1 VTDPATDPAIGAA
14 IDSVGDTW
22 SDVGTR
28 ILFFADAA
36 SVHTRRWVAAVVERG
51 AEAIVITRQP
61 ADVPGARDVI
71 AVAPGTDKLGWFK
84 ALPEVRR
91 VAREVAGHFHPTLV
105 HGHYVTSY
113 GLWASAC
120 GLACPTVLTAWG
132 SDILVTPR
140 ESRLM
145 RLVVA
150 WSLRH
155 ADLIT
160 ADSMDMIDEIGR
172 YHPQAPCHQILWGA
186 DTDVFMPAEAVA
198 DTSAEPQHFDIV
210 SLRSWESNYNIDI
223 IVAGFARFVAQR
235 PQTHARLHLLGG
247 GSLSNALHAQV
258 AELGLQDRVQFHGRV
273 NDVQMVQAIQ
283 RSRVSVSVPTSD
295 ATSVSVLESMAC
307 GLPVLA
313 SDLPANRQW
322 LDAQGGWVVPVRD
335 AEALTHALL
344 LAHDHPEQL
353 AQMGLHNR
361 ERIERDASR
370 RGQMDAMWRLYQR
383 LLHPTVPRLQRK
395 RAVRG

>member
-1 VTDPATDPAIGAA
+1 MNPRMSPPHPE
-14 IDSVGDTW
+14 
-22 SDVGTR
+22 VGTR
-28 ILFFADAA
+28 ILFFADAS

-51 AEAIVITRQP
+51 AQAIVITRQP
-61 ADVPGARDVI
+61 AEVPGATEVI
-71 AVAPGTDKLGWFK
+71 AIAPGSDKLTWFK

-91 VAREVAGHFHPTLV
+91 VAREVAARFQPTLV

-113 GLWASAC
+113 GLWAAVC
-120 GLACPTVLTAWG
+120 GLKLPTVLTAWG

-140 ESRLM
+140 DSRLM

-160 ADSMDMIDEIGR
+160 ADSMDMIDEIAR

-186 DTDVFMPAEAVA
+186 DTDVFMPMDAA
-198 DTSAEPQHFDIV
+198 SAPGHFDIV
-210 SLRSWESNYNIDI
+210 SLRSWEPNYNIDT

-235 PQTHARLHLLGG
+235 PQAQARLHLLGG
-247 GSLSNALHAQV
+247 GSLSEALHAQV
-258 AELGLQDRVQFHGRV
+258 AELGLQDQVQFHGRV
-273 NDVQMVQAIQ
+273 NDVQMVRAIQ
-283 RSRVSVSVPTSD
+283 QSRVSVSVPTSD

-322 LDAQGGWVVPVRD
+322 VDEQGGWVVPVRD
-335 AEALTHALL
+335 AEALSQALL
-344 LAHDHPEQL
+344 LAHDHPVQS

-383 LLHPTVPRLQRK
+383 LLHPTVPRQQRK
-395 RAVRG
+395 RAVTG

>member
-1 VTDPATDPAIGAA
+1 MSTPLPE
-14 IDSVGDTW
+14 
-22 SDVGTR
+22 VGTR

-36 SVHTRRWVAAVVERG
+36 SVHTRRWVAAVADRG
-51 AEAIVITRQP
+51 GEAVVITRQP
-61 ADVPGARDVI
+61 AEVPGAQEVI
-71 AVAPGTDKLGWFK
+71 AIAPGHDKLSWFK

-91 VAREVAGHFHPTLV
+91 VAREVAGRFQPTLV

-113 GLWASAC
+113 GLWAAAC
-120 GLACPTVLTAWG
+120 GLRLPTVLTAWG

-160 ADSMDMIDEIGR
+160 ADSMDMIGEIER
-172 YHPQAPCHQILWGA
+172 YHPAAPCHQILWGA
-186 DTDVFMPAEAVA
+186 DTDVFTPAAA
-198 DTSAEPQHFDIV
+198 PQDGFDVV
-210 SLRSWESNYNIDI
+210 SLRSWEPTYNIDT
-223 IVAGFARFVAQR
+223 IVDGFARFVAQR
-235 PQTHARLHLLGG
+235 PQAQARLHLLGG
-247 GSLSNALHAQV
+247 GSLNEALHAQV
-258 AELGLQDRVQFHGRV
+258 AQLGLQSRVQFHGRV

-322 LDAQGGWVVPVRD
+322 VNEQGGWIVPVRD
-335 AEALTHALL
+335 AQALAQALL
-344 LAHDHPEQL
+344 LAHDHPEQS

-370 RGQMDAMWRLYQR
+370 RGQMDTMWRLYQK

-395 RAVRG
+395 RAVTG